1 MTLTST
7 DEKPRNRPKAI
18 YNSRVPNNYNP
29 SPTVRLA
36 CRLLLVFCLLCG
48 SSTRL
53 WSLGWEVPE
62 QQLAHKIAA
71 ATGPG
76 VVSLE
81 VVNRS
86 SISRNDSEEITRALQ
101 IHLSAAGV
109 QSVKAEQAAASVQ
122 VSLSENLQNY
132 VWVAEIHQGTSESS
146 VVMISFPHPAGATF
160 STESSALTVRKT
172 LLWSQD
178 QRILD
183 VVSLDV
189 NGNPLNLIVL
199 TPDQLGLYRF
209 QDGHWQQDQSLP
221 ITHARS
227 WPRDLRG
234 RLVLSK
240 AHLFD
245 IYLPGT
251 FCQSTAVAPLSIA
264 CHESNDPWPV
274 GNEQFTLSAFFV
286 PRRNFFTGALVPGVG
301 KQTTAPSF
309 YSAAALPREKYAL
322 WLFAATSGQIH
333 ALDGTADQTIVKS
346 GWGSDIASIKTN
358 CGSGWQVLASG
369 SGDAAPDTIRVFEFP
384 DREPVPVAQ
393 PLELNGNIT
402 ALWTEP
408 SGSTAIVI
416 SQNSGTGRY
425 EVYRLAIACGR

>member
-7 DEKPRNRPKAI
+7 DEKHRSWPKAI

-29 SPTVRLA
+29 SPAVLIT
-36 CRLLLVFCLLCG
+36 CRFLLVFCFLCG

-62 QQLAHKIAA
+62 QKLAHKIAA
-71 ATGPG
+71 VTGPG
-76 VVSLE
+76 AVAVA

-86 SISRNDSEEITRALQ
+86 SISGRDTEEITRGLQ
-101 IHLSAAGV
+101 IQLSAAGV
-109 QSVKAEQAAASVQ
+109 QAVKAEQAAASVQ

-132 VWVAEIHQGTSESS
+132 VWVAEIHQGMSESS
-146 VVMISFPHPAGATF
+146 VVMISFPRPAGATF
-160 STESSALTVRKT
+160 SSESSALTIRKT

-178 QRILD
+178 ERILD

-189 NGNPLNLIVL
+189 NGSPLHLIVL
-199 TPDQLGLYRF
+199 TPQQLGLYRF

-221 ITHARS
+221 ITHAHS

-234 RLVLSK
+234 RLALSK

-264 CHESNDPWPV
+264 CHESDDPWPL
-274 GNEQFTLSAFFV
+274 GNEQFALSAFFA

-333 ALDGTADQTIVKS
+333 ALDGIADQTIVKS
-346 GWGSDIASIKTN
+346 GWGGDIASIKTN

-369 SGDAAPDTIRVFEFP
+369 SGDVAPDTI
-384 DREPVPVAQ
+384 
-393 PLELNGNIT
+393 
-402 ALWTEP
+402 
-408 SGSTAIVI
+408 
-416 SQNSGTGRY
+416 
-425 EVYRLAIACGR
+425 